1 MSKKK
6 YQGHLLVANPSNPK
20 DELEKSVI
28 LIVTHTPTLG
38 IGLQINNPHTELS
51 LAKVAEN
58 IGLEYSGDEP
68 VYYGGNMNQN
78 KIHVI
83 HSLDWR
89 GLSTVPMTKEL
100 GITNDISVLAAI
112 AAGEGPRYF
121 KACSG
126 YWLWDD
132 GRLDIQLDPR
142 NQLEHEPHKWEIV
155 PVTTQNLFKVDPE
168 VQWQTAVEECAKYKI
183 NAWL

>member
-1 MSKKK
+1 MSK
-6 YQGHLLVANPSNPK
+6 
-20 DELEKSVI
+20 EI
-28 LIVTHTPTLG
+28 
-38 IGLQINNPHTELS
+38 
-51 LAKVAEN
+51 
-58 IGLEYSGDEP
+58 
-68 VYYGGNMNQN
+68 
-78 KIHVI
+78 
-83 HSLDWR
+83 
-89 GLSTVPMTKEL
+89 
-100 GITNDISVLAAI
+100 GITNDISILAAI

-121 KACSG
+121 RACSG

-155 PVTTQNLFKVDPE
+155 PATTQNLFKIDPE